1 MPRGQRQREDR
12 RSRESGSV
20 ALLLVMWVFVATF
33 FFLFAPLIAA
43 SFKAYDAVASQEEA
57 YLDHIAR
64 QLETYYRRNAAAI
77 DAAIT
82 FSIAPRDLWEQLG
95 IDPKP
100 TLQLGISD
108 RQNGGQVRFRRF
120 VMWLRRSSP
129 DASSFT
135 VSTGAFAPGPNVS
148 YRVVDGEAIQGALL
162 EETLTRMKRFAGQLE
177 GRFRA
182 KFEADPFR
190 SLSVNHFRALG
201 PSCTASLDDIPCINV
216 HTDVVTAANF
226 ATLLSID
233 AATLSTAW
241 GQRFTVS
248 NLQDSQTASP
258 PFTMA
263 IRAPLPW
270 GGTALVNA
278 IQPLN

>member
-1 MPRGQRQREDR
+1 MARGQRRREDG
-12 RSRESGSV
+12 RSRAGGSA
-20 ALLLVMWVFVATF
+20 ALLLVMWVFVVTF
-33 FFLFAPLIAA
+33 FFLFAPQIAA
-43 SFKAYDAVASQEEA
+43 SFKAFDAVASQEQA

-64 QLETYYRRNAAAI
+64 QLETYYRRNAGAI
-77 DAAIT
+77 DAAVT
-82 FSIAPRDLWEQLG
+82 FSIVPAALWAQLG

-108 RQNGGQVRFRRF
+108 RQTGAQVRFRRF
-120 VMWLRRSSP
+120 VIWLRRGSP

-135 VSTGAFAPGPNVS
+135 ASTGAFAPAPNVA

-162 EETLTRMKRFAGQLE
+162 EETLTRMKRFAAQLE
-177 GRFRA
+177 QRFRA

-201 PSCTASLDDIPCINV
+201 SSCTASLDDLPCINV
-216 HTDVVTAANF
+216 HADVATAANF

-233 AATLSTAW
+233 PATLSTAW
-241 GQRFTVS
+241 GPRFTVS

-270 GGTALVNA
+270 GGTVLVNA